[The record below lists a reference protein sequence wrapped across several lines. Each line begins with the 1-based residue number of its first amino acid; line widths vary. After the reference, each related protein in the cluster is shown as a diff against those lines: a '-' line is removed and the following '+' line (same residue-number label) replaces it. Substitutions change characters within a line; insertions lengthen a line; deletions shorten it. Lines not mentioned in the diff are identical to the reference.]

1 MTIRTF
7 EAEERRQRQVI
18 IGLFSIAFLSLGYVL
33 YDYTAITGSHPLPED
48 PALLG
53 PVIEKLKLKSDGLV
67 RSLDIADAHLVV
79 NEQTWKKRRKVEK
92 ANIVAQLARYCADQ
106 KKSTKWTLQV
116 VDEGSGAVLAELGTT
131 GLRVD

>member
-1 MTIRTF
+1 MTIRTV
-7 EAEERRQRQVI
+7 EAEERRQRRIIVALFSVAF
-18 IGLFSIAFLSLGYVL
+18 IGLAYVV
-33 YDYTAITGSHPLPED
+33 YDYMSITGTHPLPED
-48 PALLG
+48 PALMG
-53 PVIEKLKLKSDGLV
+53 PVIEKWKTDGFV
-67 RSLDIADAHLVV
+67 RSLNVADARLFV
-79 NEQTWKKRRKVEK
+79 NEQKWKKRKKVEK